1 MSILANKL
9 SSEVSN
15 PLNAVFEK
23 ELTAMSKDCSARLKK
38 LVENEFLVLSS
49 LLDPRFTACMEIL
62 LKKQFRDYI
71 GALIKLFKKYQ
82 GTDQNEI
89 DAGIDVLES
98 ASDSNTQEDDFFGLF
113 GQQEVSSSQAAL
125 KREFED
131 QAEVGLL
138 Y

>member
-15 PLNAVFEK
+15 PLNSVFDK
-23 ELTAMSKDCSARLKK
+23 ELTAMSKNCNNRLKK

-49 LLDPRFTACMEIL
+49 LLDPRFTICMEAL

-71 GALIKLFKKYQ
+71 GALTKLFKKYQ
-82 GTDQNEI
+82 GNGQEEVDT
-89 DAGIDVLES
+89 GVDVIES
-98 ASDSNTQEDDFFGLF
+98 VSDSNTQEDDFFGLF
-113 GQQEVSSSQAAL
+113 GQPEVSSSRAPL
-125 KREFED
+125 KHEFED
-131 QAEVGLL
+131 QVEVGLL